1 MPAAFT
7 SPDENHFYLAIGPVD
22 GWYIASET
30 GEVGLPPRAIE
41 YVAVRGS
48 ESQRLGVSRF
58 HFFPTEAR
66 FAWLVRNRFPSSMV
80 RPGGGIS
87 PLWDTDVDELIAGAG
102 HSISAAG
109 VVRLDV
115 VGVAA

>member
-48 ESQRLGVSRF
+48 ESRRLGVSRF

-66 FAWLVRNRFPSSMV
+66 FAWLVRNGFPSSMV

-87 PLWDTDVDELIAGAG
+87 PLWDTDVDELIAGAA
-102 HSISAAG
+102 HSISDAG
-109 VVRLDV
+109 VVRLLEQGISV
-115 VGVAA
+115 